1 MKCQSFISNVC
12 VLSLELQ
19 RLRCGSCL
27 IPAVN
32 KLPLALSSA
41 LKPSLSAPQL
51 LPQSEGRTCPLVN
64 RVFILLI
71 VTEDTFIQ
79 FEEAWMTDGALPR
92 NNECRGWLRW
102 HGATSQLFETDM
114 IIPTL
119 SFGWNDSVRIETK
132 EVKWNTLYVIFAE
145 RDCGWDVPSVLFLS
159 KNSPVALNYD
169 CTQLT
174 HKAKYEPHIPLW
186 T

>member
-19 RLRCGSCL
+19 RLRCDSCL

-32 KLPLALSSA
+32 KLPLA

-79 FEEAWMTDGALPR
+79 FEAAWMTDGALPR

-119 SFGWNDSVRIETK
+119 SFGGARM
-132 EVKWNTLYVIFAE
+132 KWLGADRDKRSEMKHYVCEI
-145 RDCGWDVPSVLFLS
+145 RW
-159 KNSPVALNYD
+159 KR
-169 CTQLT
+169 
-174 HKAKYEPHIPLW
+174 LW
-186 T
+186 LRCPKCAVFVQK